1 MQELNKNNSSKQ
13 KSVKGIKL
21 WISLYS
27 FKTGNAFSLPFFA
40 PDDKTA
46 QEAIVQELKKYD
58 VDVEGKLYH
67 VGKFNLADG
76 KFKTLLRKA
85 C

>member
-1 MQELNKNNSSKQ
+1 MDAPKCKQ
-13 KSVKGIKL
+13 VTAKQRPTTL

-27 FKTGNAFSLPFFA
+27 FKVGDTFALPFFA

-46 QEAIVQELKKYD
+46 FKAISSEFKRYGI
-58 VDVEGKLYH
+58 DVEGKLYH

-76 KFKTLLRKA
+76 KFKTLVRKA